1 MSVPL
6 SPRFALEI
14 TTMLTTTNAS
24 LLSGLAGTVDALKVA
39 SDAMATLRNALLDVE
54 AKATMEAARVA
65 GIASGLP
72 VLPDL
77 SGNPLAATLGL
88 GVAGQAM
95 AQVKDA
101 MAGQIH
107 ALALLS
113 AVAGS
118 QAEATD
124 NARAALLSTSTAPA
138 PAHGGLSIPAPAL
151 AELEAIASEY
161 NTTVE
166 AMAEMTPIAATEPV
180 GQEEEEVVAVAANS
194 TEPLAQSSL
203 FVPMGPTDSFLASDD
218 AKVVNEAFHVEPDAV
233 QEPALDGDQE
243 AILEALSAPMNEAKL
258 RAALKVGKGGMPL
271 AVFQNALGRLRE
283 AGWVKKLNGKLSR

>member
-6 SPRFALEI
+6 SPRFAPEYL
-14 TTMLTTTNAS
+14 TMLTTTNAS
-24 LLSGLAGTVDALKVA
+24 LLSGLAGTIDATKAA

-54 AKATMEAARVA
+54 AKATMEAVRVA

-72 VLPDL
+72 TLPDQG
-77 SGNPLAATLGL
+77 GNPLAATLGL
-88 GVAGQAM
+88 DVAATAMAAARESLAGQ
-95 AQVKDA
+95 V
-101 MAGQIH
+101 H
-107 ALALLS
+107 ALSLLS
-113 AVAGS
+113 AMAGS

-124 NARAALLSTSTAPA
+124 NARTTLLSTSIAPA
-138 PAHGGLSIPAPAL
+138 PAYGGLSIPAPIL
-151 AELEAIASEY
+151 AELEAIAQEHG
-161 NTTVE
+161 TTVG
-166 AMAEMTPIAATEPV
+166 AMAEMTAGPEPV
-180 GQEEEEVVAVAANS
+180 GQEEEEVVAVAANDA
-194 TEPLAQSSL
+194 TAALEQSSL
-203 FVPMGPTDSFLASDD
+203 FVPVGSDD
-218 AKVVNEAFHVEPDAV
+218 GFAADDGKTVNEAFHVEPDAV